1 MPPQIEVLVTNVDA
15 RLDCVL
21 PTIEISLRL
30 ATRAG
35 GEQVLLAIL
44 HYEIYLAEQTTQR
57 GARPA
62 ITTQDRFLTSGIT
75 TINNMP
81 AGQTREVKIQIPL
94 TIDLNNAIYEQ
105 LLALEK
111 EDIIFKLRFY
121 GTYIFRSGSSQPN
134 VAPITFYATGNQT
147 VLEASLSTEKW
158 RRMISAYYRKL
169 TWIAISRETFLE
181 LKKLLDEKG
190 YVSYDEV
197 IKELLGR

>member
-1 MPPQIEVLVTNVDA
+1 MPPQIEVLVANVDA
-15 RLDCVL
+15 RTDCVL

-30 ATRAG
+30 TNRT

-44 HYEIYLAEQTTQR
+44 QYEVYLAEQATQR

-62 ITTQDRFLTSGIT
+62 ITAQDRFLTSGIVT
-75 TINNMP
+75 MNNMP

-111 EDIIFKLRFY
+111 EDIVLKLRFY
-121 GTYIFRSGSSQPN
+121 GTNIFRSGSSQPN
-134 VAPITFYATGNQT
+134 VAPITFHGTGNQI
-147 VLEASLSTEKW
+147 VLEASLSTERW
-158 RRMISAYYRKL
+158 RRMISAYYRNL
-169 TWIAISRETFLE
+169 TWIAISRETFLK

-197 IKELLGR
+197 IKELLSR